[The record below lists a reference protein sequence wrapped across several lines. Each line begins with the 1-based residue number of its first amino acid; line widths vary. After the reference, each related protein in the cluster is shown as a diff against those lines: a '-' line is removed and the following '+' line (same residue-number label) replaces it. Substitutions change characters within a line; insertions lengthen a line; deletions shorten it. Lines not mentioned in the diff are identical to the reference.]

1 MTSKEPNRRR
11 QPGARELE
19 WALAGAG
26 VAGVLAVAVVT
37 WLAARIAAA
46 IGGQPAPV
54 GNPFGYTL
62 RVLTGQASWPGGA
75 TAVLAVLA
83 AVSLLVGGGL
93 GWLGWRWW
101 RSTSWIDSRVRVL
114 STARDTALLRGPGA
128 QKDARRLGSEHA
140 GPGTPLGRHGR
151 DGAMLHAP
159 WEWVLACIMGAR
171 SGKTTTMC
179 VRQVMENQAGP
190 VVATSNK
197 PDLVDLTRGP
207 RSELG
212 AVWVFDPQGIIGEEP
227 TWWWN
232 PLSVVKGVEDADEL
246 AGLFVAAVRDAGS
259 RTDAYFDNEGK
270 ALLSGMLLAAACAG
284 RPITQVYPWLTEE
297 NDPEPSKILREH
309 GYDIVSDAVWA
320 VTQLTPKQRDGV
332 YGTARA
338 MASFLRNDR
347 ILPWITPNGPDDSR
361 PQFDPV
367 AFATSQDTIYVISR
381 EGRGT
386 ARALTAALTVAI
398 VNAAEN
404 IASHTR
410 TGRLPAPMSVVLD
423 EAANVVR
430 WPTLPD
436 LYSHYGSR
444 GIILAT
450 FFQSWSQGVEV
461 WGRTGMTKL
470 WTAANVRIVGPGVAE
485 EGFLSELARLIG
497 EHDVVY
503 RSATST
509 SGTAGRSVQASIHRE
524 QVLTTGDLAKMPPG
538 RAVMLTTGIPPTLL
552 QLVHYTAMPYAAKV
566 EASMAYYGAGREPTR
581 AATPTASTP
590 SGGPT
595 WIRWIRRRSR

>member
-1 MTSKEPNRRR
+1 MISKEPNRRR

-19 WALAGAG
+19 WVVAGAALMCVL
-26 VAGVLAVAVVT
+26 VAAVVT

-46 IGGQPAPV
+46 ISGEPAPP
-54 GNPFGYTL
+54 GNPIAYTV
-62 RVLTGQASWPGGA
+62 RVITGQARWPGGA
-75 TAVLAVLA
+75 TGVLVVLLG
-83 AVSLLVGGGL
+83 VCLLAGGAL
-93 GWLGWRWW
+93 GWAAWRWW
-101 RSTSWIDSRVRVL
+101 RSTSWIDSRAKAL

-128 QKDARRLGSEHA
+128 EKDARRLGSEHA

-171 SGKTTTMC
+171 AGKTTTMC

-190 VVATSNK
+190 VVTTSNK

-212 AVWVFDPQGIIGEEP
+212 AVWVFDPQNIIGQAP

-246 AGLFVAAVRDAGS
+246 AGLFVAAVRDADA

-284 RPITQVYPWLTEE
+284 RPITQVFTWLTSE
-297 NDPEPSKILREH
+297 NDPEPSKILQEH
-309 GYDIVSDAVWA
+309 GYTIVSDAVWA
-320 VTQLTPKQRDGV
+320 VNQLTPKQRDGV
-332 YGTARA
+332 FGTARA

-347 ILPWITPNGPDDSR
+347 ILPWITPTGPGDAR
-361 PQFDPV
+361 PQFDPI
-367 AFATSQDTIYVISR
+367 AFATSQDTIYLVSR

-398 VNAAEN
+398 VQAAET
-404 IASHTR
+404 IASR
-410 TGRLPAPMSVVLD
+410 SPAGRLSSPMSVILD

-430 WPTLPD
+430 WPDLPD

-444 GIILAT
+444 GIILST

-470 WTAANVRIVGPGVAE
+470 WSAANVRIVGPGVAE

-497 EHDVVY
+497 DRDVVH
-503 RSATST
+503 RSST
-509 SGTAGRSVQASIHRE
+509 SGRGAGGHSVQASVQRE
-524 QVLTTGDLAKMPPG
+524 QVLSPADLAKMPPG

-552 QLVHYTAMPYAAKV
+552 RLVHYSAMPYADKIV
-566 EASMAYYGAGREPTR
+566 ASLTYYGAGRESSTS
-581 AATPTASTP
+581 AAFGGSSTSP
-590 SGGPT
+590 RSG
-595 WIRWIRRRSR
+595 RDQ

>member
-1 MTSKEPNRRR
+1 MSTKEANRRP
-11 QPGARELE
+11 QPGARQLE
-19 WALAGAG
+19 WVLAGA
-26 VAGVLAVAVVT
+26 ALAAVLAVVFVT
-37 WLAARIAAA
+37 WLSARIAAG
-46 IGGQPAPV
+46 IGGQPAPP
-54 GNPFGYTL
+54 GNPFTYTV
-62 RVLTGQASWPGGA
+62 RIATGAARWPDGA
-75 TAVLAVLA
+75 TTVLVTLLTVCVVVGGVLARLT
-83 AVSLLVGGGL
+83 
-93 GWLGWRWW
+93 WRWW
-101 RSTSWIDSRVRVL
+101 RSVSWIDSRAGAL
-114 STARDTALLRGPGA
+114 STARDTALLRQAGA
-128 QKDARRLGSEHA
+128 RADARRLGSEQA

-179 VRQVMENQAGP
+179 VRQVMGNQAGP

-212 AVWVFDPQGIIGEEP
+212 AVWVFDPQNVIGEEAS
-227 TWWWN
+227 WWWN
-232 PLSVVKGVEDADEL
+232 PLSVVKSVEDADEL
-246 AGLFVAAVRDAGS
+246 AGLLVAAVRNADA
-259 RTDAYFDNEGK
+259 RTDAYFDTEGQ
-270 ALLSGMLLAAACAG
+270 ALLSGMLLAAACAA
-284 RPITQVYPWLTEE
+284 RPITQVFTWLTNE
-297 NDPEPSKILREH
+297 NDPEPSKILQEH
-309 GYDIVSDAVWA
+309 GYTVISDAVWA
-320 VTQLTPKQRDGV
+320 VNQLSPRQRDGV
-332 YGTARA
+332 FGTARS

-347 ILPWITPNGPDDSR
+347 VLPWVTPTGPGDSR

-367 AFATSQDTIYVISR
+367 AFATSQDTIYLVSR

-444 GIILAT
+444 GIILST

-461 WGRTGMTKL
+461 WGKTGMTKL
-470 WTAANVRIVGPGVAE
+470 WTAANVRIVGPGIAE

-497 EHDVVY
+497 DRDVIH
-503 RSATST
+503 RSAS
-509 SGTAGRSVQASIHRE
+509 SGRGAGRSVQTSLHRE
-524 QVLTTGDLAKMPPG
+524 QVLSPADLAKMPPG

-552 QLVHYTAMPYAAKV
+552 RLVHYSAMPYAAKIA
-566 EASMAYYGAGREPTR
+566 ASAAYYGAGRETPP
-581 AATPTASTP
+581 AASADNSTAPRT
-590 SGGPT
+590 G
-595 WIRWIRRRSR
+595 RDR

>member
-1 MTSKEPNRRR
+1 V
-11 QPGARELE
+11 LE
-19 WALAGAG
+19 WALAGAACG
-26 VAGVLAVAVVT
+26 VVAAGAVVT
-37 WLAARIAAA
+37 WLSARIAAA
-46 IGGQPAPV
+46 IHGEPGPTA
-54 GNPFGYTL
+54 NPFTY
-62 RVLTGQASWPGGA
+62 VIQVATGQATWPSGA
-75 TAVLAVLA
+75 TAVLAGLLGGCLLA
-83 AVSLLVGGGL
+83 GGSG
-93 GWLGWRWW
+93 GWLVWRWW
-101 RSTSWIDSRVRVL
+101 RSVRWIDSRARVL
-114 STARDTALLRGPGA
+114 STARDTALLREAGA
-128 QKDARRLGSEHA
+128 RKDAERLGSDHA
-140 GPGTPLGRHGR
+140 GLGTPLGRHGR

-179 VRQVMENQAGP
+179 VRQVVENKAGP
-190 VVATSNK
+190 VLATSNK

-212 AVWVFDPQGIIGEEP
+212 AVWVFDPQNIIGDDP

-246 AGLFVAAVRDAGS
+246 AGLFVAAVRNANT
-259 RTDAYFDNEGK
+259 RTDAYFDSEGQ
-270 ALLSGMLLAAACAG
+270 ALLSGMLLAAACAD
-284 RPITQVYPWLTEE
+284 RPITQVYAWLTDE

-332 YGTARA
+332 FGTARA

-347 ILPWITPNGPDDSR
+347 ILPWITPSGPGDAR
-361 PQFDPV
+361 PQFDPT
-367 AFATSQDTIYVISR
+367 AFATSQDTIYLVSR

-386 ARALTAALTVAI
+386 ARALTAALTVSI
-398 VNAAEN
+398 VQAAET
-404 IASHTR
+404 IASHSR
-410 TGRLPAPMSVVLD
+410 SGRLPSPMSVVLD

-430 WPTLPD
+430 WPDLPD

-450 FFQSWSQGVEV
+450 FFQSWSQGVEA
-461 WGRTGMTKL
+461 WGKTGMTKL

-485 EGFLSELARLIG
+485 EAFLSELARLIG

-503 RSATST
+503 RSST
-509 SGTAGRSVQASIHRE
+509 SARGPGGRSVQASIHRE
-524 QVLTTGDLAKMPPG
+524 QVLSTGDLAKMPPG

-552 QLVHYTAMPYAAKV
+552 RLVHYSVMPYAAKV
-566 EASMAYYGAGREPTR
+566 EASMAYYGTGREP
-581 AATPTASTP
+581 ANATASTGGTP
-590 SGGPT
+590 ST
-595 WIRWIRRRSR
+595 RSGRGQ